1 MGADTLGS
9 KKLRRTIVKKMLRNC
24 LVGLGLT
31 LLVVSV
37 ASAQQNFVKGGV
49 AGVSGLHGQAVLPP
63 AVFSN
68 CGTGCTSYNT
78 GSGYYISGTS
88 LSTGAGQ
95 SIAMGFKATV
105 SGNFIQALA
114 PNTVYTSNGGASK
127 GAMSTFLLHGNATT
141 GPKAEIAKLVQ
152 NGTIPDYPT
161 IKTIHYTPKKG
172 TTIALKK
179 GVTYFV
185 CQTEPV
191 ANVQLLWMVSN
202 SDTTSPFW
210 FQDSDSCT
218 KSGLTWL
225 NATGAADGAAFQVNY

>member
-1 MGADTLGS
+1 
-9 KKLRRTIVKKMLRNC
+9 VKKMLRNC
-24 LVGLGLT
+24 LFGLGLA

-49 AGVSGLHGQAVLPP
+49 AGVSGLHGQPVLPP

-95 SIAMGFKATV
+95 TIAMGFTATA
-105 SGNFIQALA
+105 SGNFTKALA
-114 PNTVYTSNGGASK
+114 PNTVYTSNGGASS
-127 GAMSTFLLHGNATT
+127 GAMSTWLLHGHAST
-141 GPKAEIAKLVQ
+141 GPTTRIARLVQ
-152 NGTIPDYPT
+152 HGTIPDYPT
-161 IKTIHYTPKKG
+161 IKTMHYTPKTG

-191 ANVQLLWMVSN
+191 ANVQLLWMLSN
-202 SDTTSPFW
+202 SDTTSPFF

-218 KSGLTWL
+218 KSGLSWL
-225 NATGAADGAAFQVNY
+225 NATGAGDGSAFQVNY